1 MKCGMGFLSKPI
13 LIYMKRKLSTIL
25 GGLCITAFL
34 AACCITDKNGDPCAA
49 NYILLLIGLALG
61 IGSKITEKKYGQVR

>member
-1 MKCGMGFLSKPI
+1 
-13 LIYMKRKLSTIL
+13 MKRKLSATL
-25 GGLCITAFL
+25 GELCIAAIL
-34 AACCITDKNGDPCAA
+34 AACCITDQNGDPCTA

>member
-1 MKCGMGFLSKPI
+1 
-13 LIYMKRKLSTIL
+13 MKRKLSATL
-25 GGLCITAFL
+25 GVLCIAAIL
-34 AACCITDKNGDPCAA
+34 AACCISDKNGDPCTA